1 MLRSDARELAVHLL
15 YGVEFTGD
23 EPEQVIDTRLDR
35 EYYKK
40 LAEENPIYTERPS
53 KKQLAYIDTVV
64 SGAANRQEELNSV
77 IASFSIG
84 WDVRRIS
91 RWARATMQLAIF
103 EAKYM
108 DEIPVGVAI
117 SEAVRIIKKYD
128 ADAASFANG
137 ILGSF
142 ARSLKA
148 EETAPQMAQ
157 KAASGEPEAGEAGA
171 PV

>member
-15 YGVEFTGD
+15 YGLEFTGD
-23 EPEQVIDTRLDR
+23 EPEQVIDIRLDR

-40 LAEENPIYTERPS
+40 LAEENQIYTERPS

-64 SGAANRQEELNSV
+64 SGVANRQEELNGV

-84 WDVRRIS
+84 WDVKRIS
-91 RWARATMQLAIF
+91 RLARAAMQLAIF

-128 ADAASFANG
+128 VDAAPFANG

-148 EETAPQMAQ
+148 AEAEV
-157 KAASGEPEAGEAGA
+157 KAVPDGTEAGEAGT